1 MQKALVILGM
11 LCLSA
16 ASAQQSLT
24 RTFKVSDSI
33 QIDTTSISPFD
44 FKVLDLNNQP
54 IDSSWYSVSFRKAI
68 LYPKPKLIDTFTK
81 IRVEYYQL
89 PAFLTKNY
97 SLYDPK
103 IIVNVNRNK
112 DSYFDL
118 IDTKKKNF
126 ETPFEGLN
134 TSGNISRA
142 VVVGNNQNT
151 VTQSELDLQISGNI
165 SPNVSLRASIQDAN
179 IPRQNNGFSQRLD
192 EFDQIFIELNGP
204 NWGIRAGDIDL
215 VEENSFFGAF
225 TKRVQGLQLSVNR
238 KKGNKQTNFGVA
250 GALVRGVFAR
260 TEITAQEGNQGPY
273 KIRGPNGELF
283 VLIVSGSEAVF
294 VNGRRLKR
302 GENFD
307 YIINYNA
314 GELIFNSTFPITSEM
329 RIIVEY
335 QFTEQNFTRFVAQA
349 KSSHEAK
356 NWSISGMYYN
366 ETDLKNQPLQQ
377 SLNEQQVQALANAG
391 DDENQ
396 MFVPSAVET
405 EFSENRILYR
415 KAIINGAEAFVFSN
429 NPEDDLFAVNF
440 TEVGQNQGN
449 YILTNTNTINNI
461 YEYVP
466 PIDGIPQGNFEP
478 IRQLIAPQKL
488 QLAAINGHY
497 NISKKT
503 KVDYEVAVSQNDRNL
518 FSDLDDENNNGL
530 AGRFNITQNIFK
542 KEGKT
547 NLDVGFDI
555 NYIDTNFTPIQRL
568 FNVEFSRDWNIDS
581 RSGFQPQNNQ
591 LLTDAYANFRLKDDI
606 FSTYRFQRLE
616 FSETYLGSKHFFQS
630 SVKAKGFQLQVNSSL
645 LNSDSDLF
653 QSEFIRLNAQSTYSL
668 KNYWIGAKIDLED
681 NQERNKETD
690 SLTLLSQ
697 RFTDYETFVGVGDST
712 QVFAQL
718 GYRYRQTDSINQ
730 GRLERASAS
739 NDIYIKSRLIQKKTS
754 QLNVFANYRRIK
766 FTDTEK
772 DDQNILN
779 ARLQYNQYFFKQKL
793 NLRTTYETNSGTVAR
808 QDFTFV
814 QVEPGQGQYT
824 WIDYNN
830 DGVQDLNEF
839 ELAQFQDQAE
849 YVRILLPN
857 QVFVGINQNRF
868 SEQLILNLSSWQN
881 QKGLK
886 KILSHFYNQS
896 AFSVDRKI
904 ARNGEDF
911 AINPFSSGDSE
922 ELALIS
928 NFRNTLF
935 FNRAKQYFSNTY
947 TYISNANKNLLST
960 GLQENILSSH
970 QWDFLH
976 KIKSNW
982 LINANAA
989 YAINESESENFENRN
1004 FKLVSN
1010 EAALKFSYL
1019 FSTQNRWDAFVEYK
1033 TQENTTGQENLTQ
1046 QALGTSF
1053 TLINGSKYNIT
1064 GEVKYIKNDFEG
1076 NSFSPVAFQMLEGL
1090 QPDNNF
1096 TWTLFLQRKIT
1107 SFLDLN
1113 INYSGRKSQDT
1124 RTIHTGSV
1132 QLRAYF

>member
-1 MQKALVILGM
+1 MRKAMVFFVM
-11 LCLSA
+11 LFCTV
-16 ASAQQSLT
+16 ASAQRPSIKV
-24 RTFKVSDSI
+24 FKVTDSI

-44 FKVLDLNNQP
+44 FKVLDLQNQP
-54 IDSSWYSVSFRKAI
+54 VDSSWYVVSFRKAL
-68 LYPKPKLIDTFTK
+68 LYPKTPLKENHDK

-89 PAFLTKNY
+89 PSFLTQNY
-97 SLYDPK
+97 SLLDPN
-103 IIVNVNRNK
+103 IIIDANRNK

-118 IDTKKKNF
+118 INTKKEII

-215 VEENSFFGAF
+215 TEDNSFFAAF
-225 TKRVQGLQLSVNR
+225 TKRVQGLQLSVSL
-238 KKGNKQTNFGVA
+238 KDEDKQTDFGVA

-260 TEITAQEGNQGPY
+260 TEIVAQEGNQGPY

-294 VNGRRLKR
+294 VNGRRLQR

-329 RIIVEY
+329 RIVVEY
-335 QFTEQNFTRFVAQA
+335 QYTEQNFTRFVAQA
-349 KSSHEAK
+349 KSSHQTEK
-356 NWSISGMYYN
+356 WGVYGMYYN
-366 ETDLKNQPLQQ
+366 ESDIKNQPLQQ
-377 SLNEQQVQALANAG
+377 SLNQEQVEALAQAG

-396 MFVPSAVET
+396 MFVPSAIET
-405 EFSENRILYR
+405 EFSENRILYT
-415 KAIINGAEAFVFSN
+415 KDIINGNEVFVFSN
-429 NPEDDLFAVNF
+429 NPDDELFAVTF

-449 YILTNTNTINNI
+449 YILTNTNTITNI
-461 YEYVP
+461 YEYIP
-466 PIDGIPQGNFEP
+466 PLNGVPQGNFEP
-478 IRQLIAPQKL
+478 IRQLIAPQRL
-488 QLAAINGHY
+488 QLAAVNGYY
-497 NISKKT
+497 NFTQKT
-503 KVDYEVAVSQNDRNL
+503 KFDYEISVSQNDRNL
-518 FSDLDDENNNGL
+518 FSELDDGNNNGL
-530 AGRFNITQNIFK
+530 AGRFNFTQNIIQQ
-542 KEGKT
+542 EDKT
-547 NLDVGFDI
+547 NLDVGVDL

-568 FNVEFSRDWNIDS
+568 FNVEFTRDWNIDS
-581 RSGFQPQNNQ
+581 RSGFQPQGNQ
-591 LLTDAYANFRLKDDI
+591 LLTDAYAKFRLKENV

-616 FSETYLGSKHFFQS
+616 FSEDYLGSKHFLQS
-630 SVKAKGFQLQVNSSL
+630 SVKAKDFQLQFNSSL
-645 LNSDSDLF
+645 LNSDSNLF
-653 QSEFIRLNAQSTYSL
+653 QSEFIRLNAQSAYSL
-668 KNYWIGAKIDLED
+668 KKYWIGAKVDLED
-681 NQERNKETD
+681 NQEKDKQTD

-697 RFTDYETFVGVGDST
+697 RFTDYETFAGVGDST
-712 QVFAQL
+712 KVYAQI
-718 GYRYRQTDSINQ
+718 GYRYRQTDSLNQ
-730 GRLERASAS
+730 GRLEKASTS
-739 NDIYIKSRLIQKKTS
+739 NDIYIRTRLIQKKTS

-766 FTDTEK
+766 FTDTNKE
-772 DDQNILN
+772 DQGIINS
-779 ARLQYNQYFFKQKL
+779 RLQYNQFFFKQKL

-830 DGVQDLNEF
+830 DGIQDLNEF

-857 QVFVGINQNRF
+857 QVFVGVNQNRF

-881 QKGLK
+881 ESGLK
-886 KILSHFYNQS
+886 KIFSHFYNQS
-896 AFSVDRKI
+896 AYSVDRKI
-904 ARNGEDF
+904 ARNGNDIQ
-911 AINPFSSGDSE
+911 INPFSSGNSE
-922 ELALIS
+922 ELAVIS

-935 FNRAKQYFSNTY
+935 FNRGKQHFSNTY
-947 TYISNANKNLLST
+947 TYISNTNKNLLST
-960 GLQENILSSH
+960 GLQENSLQSH

-976 KIKSNW
+976 KIKDNW
-982 LINANAA
+982 LINTNAT
-989 YAINESESENFENRN
+989 YSENESESENFNNRN
-1004 FKLVSN
+1004 FRLTSN
-1010 EAALKFSYL
+1010 EASLKFTYL
-1019 FSTQNRWDAFVEYK
+1019 FSTQNRIDIFGEYK
-1033 TQENTTGQENLTQ
+1033 TQENLTGVENLTQ
-1046 QALGTSF
+1046 QTLGTSF
-1053 TLINGSKYNIT
+1053 TLINGSKYNIN
-1064 GEVKYIKNDFEG
+1064 GEARYIKNDFEG

-1113 INYSGRKSQDT
+1113 LNYSGRKSPGS

>member
-1 MQKALVILGM
+1 MQKALVIFGI

-16 ASAQQSLT
+16 ASAQQSVIK
-24 RTFKVSDSI
+24 TFRVTDSI

-44 FKVLDLNNQP
+44 FKVLDLQNQP
-54 IDSSWYSVSFRKAI
+54 VDSSWYEVSFRKAL
-68 LYPKPKLIDTFTK
+68 LYPKTLLKENHDK
-81 IRVEYYQL
+81 IRIEYYQL
-89 PAFLTKNY
+89 PAVLTQNY
-97 SLYDPK
+97 SLLDPK
-103 IIVNVNRNK
+103 IIVSENRNR

-118 IDTKKKNF
+118 INTRKKTI

-142 VVVGNNQNT
+142 VVIGNNQNT
-151 VTQSELDLQISGNI
+151 VTQSELDLQISGDI

-192 EFDQIFIELNGP
+192 EFDQIFIEINGP
-204 NWGIRAGDIDL
+204 KWNIRAGDIDL
-215 VEENSFFGAF
+215 VENNSFFGAF
-225 TKRVQGLQLSVNR
+225 TKRVQGLQLAVNLENDDR
-238 KKGNKQTNFGVA
+238 KTNFGIA

-260 TEITAQEGNQGPY
+260 TEINAQEGNQGPY

-307 YIINYNA
+307 YVINYNA
-314 GELIFNSTFPITSEM
+314 GELIFNPTFPITSEM

-335 QFTEQNFTRFVAQA
+335 QYTEQNFTRFVAQA

-356 NWSISGMYYN
+356 NWGIRGMYYN

-377 SLNEQQVQALANAG
+377 SLNAEQVEALSNAG
-391 DDENQ
+391 DDEDQ
-396 MFVPSAVET
+396 MFVPSAIEA
-405 EFSENRILYR
+405 EFSENRILY
-415 KAIINGAEAFVFSN
+415 KKENINGVEAFVFSN
-429 NPEDDLFAVNF
+429 NPEDELFAVNF
-440 TEVGQNQGN
+440 TQVGQNQGN
-449 YILTNTNTINNI
+449 YILVNSTTISNI
-461 YEYVP
+461 FEYVEP
-466 PIDGIPQGNFEP
+466 VNGVPQGDFEP

-488 QLAAINGHY
+488 QLATVNGFY
-497 NISKKT
+497 KISKKT
-503 KVDYEVAVSQNDRNL
+503 KVDYEIALSQNDRNL
-518 FSDLDDENNNGL
+518 FSELDDDNNNGL
-530 AGRFNITQNIFK
+530 AGRLNMNQNILK
-542 KEGKT
+542 KEDK
-547 NLDVGFDI
+547 NLDIGLDI
-555 NYIDTNFTPIQRL
+555 NYIDSNFTPIQRL
-568 FNVEFSRDWNIDS
+568 FNVEFTRDWNLDS
-581 RSGFQPQNNQ
+581 RSGFQPQSNQ
-591 LLTDAYANFRLKDDI
+591 LLTDAYANFRLKDNI

-616 FSETYLGSKHFFQS
+616 FSEAYLGNKHFFQS
-630 SVKAKGFQLQVNSSL
+630 SVNKNGFQLNLNSSF
-645 LNSDSDLF
+645 LNSDSELF
-653 QSEFIRLNAQSTYSL
+653 QSEFLRLNAQSTYSL
-668 KNYWIGAKIDLED
+668 KKYWIGAKIDLED
-681 NQERNKETD
+681 NQEKNKQTD

-697 RFTDYETFVGVGDST
+697 RFTDYETYVGVGDSVK
-712 QVFAQL
+712 VFAQL
-718 GYRYRQTDSINQ
+718 GYRYRQTDSINM
-730 GRLERASAS
+730 GRLERASTS

-754 QLNVFANYRRIK
+754 QLNVFANYRRINFSDENK
-766 FTDTEK
+766 N
-772 DDQNILN
+772 DQNILN

-881 QKGLK
+881 ENGLK

-896 AFSVDRKI
+896 AYSVDRKI
-904 ARNGEDF
+904 ARNGQDF
-911 AINPFSSGDSE
+911 NINPFSSGNSE

-935 FNRAKQYFSNTY
+935 FNRGKQFFTNTY
-947 TYISNANKNLLST
+947 TFISNANKNLLST
-960 GLQENILSSH
+960 GLQENIIKSH
-970 QWDFLH
+970 QWEFLH
-976 KIKSNW
+976 KIKENW
-982 LINANAA
+982 LINANAI
-989 YAINESESENFENRN
+989 YGENESISENFNNRN
-1004 FKLVSN
+1004 FKLISN
-1010 EAALKFSYL
+1010 EAALKVSYL
-1019 FSTQNRWDAFVEYK
+1019 FSTQNRLDAFVEYK
-1033 TQENTTGQENLTQ
+1033 NQENTTGPEKLTQ
-1046 QALGTSF
+1046 LALGTSF

-1064 GEVKYIKNDFEG
+1064 GEARYINNAFEG

-1113 INYSGRKSQDT
+1113 INYSGRKSQDS